1 MKSSL
6 KWLFGS
12 MGGAVL
18 FGGCL
23 GGGGTMDTLL
33 RVGNEIAVGMGLNPL
48 APFFAGLPTF

>member
-6 KWLFGS
+6 KWMFGS

-23 GGGGTMDTLL
+23 GGNGMADILF

-48 APFFAGLPTF
+48 AAFFTTLPTF